1 MNSKLLYSLF
11 IVILFSMFS
20 CVDSSM
26 YNTSLG
32 QNSTVRYQNKT
43 EETKT
48 SAYTHI
54 DLAPDKKNTQTNT
67 EIIENKE
74 IKPFTI
80 ATSEKKDTIIEEKI
94 DLIKKP
100 INPAQKDSLIFALIK
115 DKQKTQAQK
124 DSIMEAFI
132 NSHTEKIIKYDT
144 IVKTELIKDTVYNT
158 PQAHTE
164 EEILK
169 LKIDSLAQQLNK
181 LTNAETKKE
190 EREAKSDIKKTI
202 FELRTMGKEDA
213 IAHHDWLPPFLIPFG
228 SFIGLLLFGA
238 VPIIGGVLALL
249 ALLTGLGTGL
259 YFIFGTP
266 KVNWNNIQNPYKN
279 EPEYR
284 KSYLKETKRRN
295 GLLAL
300 PGFIPLA
307 FIALLLI
314 FIISFFLL
322 LF

>member
-54 DLAPDKKNTQTNT
+54 DLAPEKT
-67 EIIENKE
+67 EAHKS
-74 IKPFTI
+74 FTI

-249 ALLTGLGTGL
+249 ALLTGLGAGF
-259 YFIFGTP
+259 YFIFGKP
-266 KVNWNNIQNPYKN
+266 KVNWNKIQNPYKN

-307 FIALLLI
+307 FIALFLI